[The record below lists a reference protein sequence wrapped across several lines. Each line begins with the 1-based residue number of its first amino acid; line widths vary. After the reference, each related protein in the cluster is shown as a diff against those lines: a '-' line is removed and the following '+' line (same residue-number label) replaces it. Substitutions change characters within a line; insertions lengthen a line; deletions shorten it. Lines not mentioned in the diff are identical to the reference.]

1 MDLFWKFVYIRID
14 PRIKGFLR
22 PGCPNV
28 FERFLLS
35 SITVNISFRFEFEQS
50 GCAVSVTSGA
60 PFTWFVNF
68 NSIAIL
74 LINIECSMDEIPSS
88 MKSSID
94 ENSKKSKPNLK
105 TLSNSFKSLQHVNI
119 LKHMNGLFVSDYD
132 IIKLNMG

>member
-14 PRIKGFLR
+14 PRIKGFFR

-50 GCAVSVTSGA
+50 GCAISVTSGA

-74 LINIECSMDEIPSS
+74 LINIECSMDEISS
-88 MKSSID
+88 SIKSSID
-94 ENSKKSKPNLK
+94 EISKRQTKSQNFIEFVQISATCKYIKAYENYDATFIRINQP
-105 TLSNSFKSLQHVNI
+105 KSLT
-119 LKHMNGLFVSDYD
+119 
-132 IIKLNMG
+132 